1 MTEVW
6 GVFVQKVA
14 SSTSSAWAM
23 VGILGWGGGRDSIPF
38 VQASSR

>member
-23 VGILGWGGGRDSIPF
+23 VGILGWGGGSGFDSLR
-38 VQASSR
+38 SSFQ